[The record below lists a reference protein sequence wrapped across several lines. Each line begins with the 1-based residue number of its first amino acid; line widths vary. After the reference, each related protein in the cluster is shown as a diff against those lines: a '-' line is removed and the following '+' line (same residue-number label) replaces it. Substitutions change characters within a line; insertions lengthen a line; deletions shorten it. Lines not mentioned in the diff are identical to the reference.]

1 MQKRYSLFR
10 LLALILPL
18 GWYLFHYFLIKEVA
32 PDRFDIREIASRSP
46 RRDPVHAATNLARS
60 GRKLTSEQ
68 VEKFEKKA
76 TDGELSERGR
86 VRLFGYYE
94 AKGWDDNEA
103 RRARARHILWFV
115 ENRPEAEVLRSYAS
129 RLDPRLD
136 LPAYVQAK
144 ALWMKYLEK
153 FPENLTIMAN
163 AAELFRYGDSD
174 LCIEIL
180 KAAGKFDP
188 DNGIWAKR
196 LGDSYRLR
204 LSNSSLKGRNEA
216 ALLTLNAFER
226 AYRLLSGLDRSF
238 VLDDLARWAYLAGDR
253 EKALKYSKLMVEAP
267 KGPIYR
273 GRGTHHGHTVFG
285 LIAMDDGDVE
295 RAKEHLLD
303 SVTFPVGKSVTL
315 FSGDFRL
322 ARRLVELGEAET
334 VKTFIEE
341 GSPHVSAIKSRKLEW
356 LESLD
361 SGIMP
366 NFEGL

>member
-1 MQKRYSLFR
+1 
-10 LLALILPL
+10 
-18 GWYLFHYFLIKEVA
+18 
-32 PDRFDIREIASRSP
+32 
-46 RRDPVHAATNLARS
+46 
-60 GRKLTSEQ
+60 
-68 VEKFEKKA
+68 
-76 TDGELSERGR
+76 
-86 VRLFGYYE
+86 
-94 AKGWDDNEA
+94 
-103 RRARARHILWFV
+103 
-115 ENRPEAEVLRSYAS
+115 
-129 RLDPRLD
+129 
-136 LPAYVQAK
+136 
-144 ALWMKYLEK
+144 
-153 FPENLTIMAN
+153 
-163 AAELFRYGDSD
+163 
-174 LCIEIL
+174 
-180 KAAGKFDP
+180 
-188 DNGIWAKR
+188 
-196 LGDSYRLR
+196 
-204 LSNSSLKGRNEA
+204 
-216 ALLTLNAFER
+216 LTLNAFER